1 MKELENNA
9 YFWQK
14 LDSIYLSGD
23 FKTIYK
29 KGQRHPK
36 YEDLVFPCD
45 YGHVESL
52 FGESQETLRVLKGDG
67 SKINAIVL
75 RADMIEKAVEVIAVV
90 GLEDEQTLYKLLEVL
105 NDDTQKTILIRR
117 GKDVPDWA
125 ISE

>member
-14 LDSIYLSGD
+14 LDAIYLSGD

-29 KGQRHPK
+29 KGTRHPR

-45 YGHVESL
+45 YGHVETIV
-52 FGESQETLRVLKGDG
+52 GESQETLRVLKGDG
-67 SKINAIVL
+67 NKINAIVL
-75 RADMIEKAVEVIAVV
+75 RADVIEKAVEVIAIV
-90 GLEDEQTLYKLLEVL
+90 GLEEEETLYKMLEVL

-125 ISE
+125 ITE